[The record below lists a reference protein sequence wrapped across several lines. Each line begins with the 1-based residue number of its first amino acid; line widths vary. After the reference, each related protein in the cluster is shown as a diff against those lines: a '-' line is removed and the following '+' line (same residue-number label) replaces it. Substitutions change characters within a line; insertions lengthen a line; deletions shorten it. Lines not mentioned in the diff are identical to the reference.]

1 MPSHETPPTPIPV
14 LRRRPPTEDRCDC
27 CRELH
32 LVLYGRDGERGELGE
47 VTRDVAFMRRVLWSL
62 LVFVGLSAG
71 TVLVMTFSAGR
82 QVEGYL
88 GQISNLMDRIQRIEV
103 LLPVTLNI
111 PVGPA
116 SSGGRTGDPP

>member
-1 MPSHETPPTPIPV
+1 MPTHETPPTPIPA
-14 LRRRPPTEDRCDC
+14 LRRRAPTDDRCEG

-32 LVLYGRDGERGELGE
+32 LTLWGRDGERGELGE
-47 VTRDVAFMRRVLWSL
+47 VARDVAFMRRVLWSL

-71 TVLVMTFSAGR
+71 TILVMTFSAGR

-88 GQISNLMDRIQRIEV
+88 GQISNVMDRIQRIEV

-111 PVGPA
+111 PVGPNL
-116 SSGGRTGDPP
+116 SGPRTGDP